1 MRRKDKEI
9 TDKRGI
15 EEILRKAL
23 VCRVAMCNGESPY
36 CVPMNFC
43 YMNGSLYLHSAKEGK
58 KLEILRRN
66 NRVCFEVDVDVSP
79 ITEGHPSYMGLIF
92 EKIARELVMEMIRR
106 GALKMRVSRLG
117 RWWQRGEE
125 IDLVVVDD
133 FKRKGSML
141 LPEYRK
147 EYLVIARRAEHV
159 DGVVDLREIEG
170 LLTQFGTVSVGTP

>member
-9 TDKRGI
+9 TDKREI

-79 ITEGHPSYMGLIF
+79 ITEGHPCSWSMRYRSVIGKGKAVFVEDREEKREAITCLV
-92 EKIARELVMEMIRR
+92 EKIYHGYHYEPADKELDSVTVIR
-106 GALKMRVSRLG
+106 
-117 RWWQRGEE
+117 
-125 IDLVVVDD
+125 I
-133 FKRKGSML
+133 
-141 LPEYRK
+141 
-147 EYLVIARRAEHV
+147 
-159 DGVVDLREIEG
+159 EIEEMTG
-170 LLTQFGTVSVGTP
+170 KRSRAWS